1 MTPASSL
8 SIYNKKPSKKIN
20 NSSELIM
27 KLIIISGLSGSGKTV
42 ALHTLEDENY
52 YCVDNLPLGLL
63 PQLIDCIT
71 SRRLQLYEDIAVG
84 IDARSNSEDLRKFNT
99 IIKQIQQRDSQPEI
113 EIEIIYL
120 QAELDT
126 LIKRFSDTRRKH
138 PLTKKGLPLSEAIE
152 VERNLL
158 KDVATS
164 ANLYID
170 TTFTNIHEL
179 RSYIKERVVKR
190 KQANL
195 SLLFQSFGFKNG
207 APTDSDFVF
216 DVRCLPNPHWEPSL
230 RDLSGQDQE
239 VIAFLQVQADVQEML
254 KHIKN
259 YLNFVIPKFEK
270 QNRYYLT
277 VSIGCTGGQHRSV
290 YITETLH
297 NEFQGQLEHVSMHH
311 RELTQP

>member
-1 MTPASSL
+1 
-8 SIYNKKPSKKIN
+8 
-20 NSSELIM
+20 M

-42 ALHTLEDENY
+42 ALHTLEDEDY
-52 YCVDNLPLGLL
+52 YCVDNLPIGLL
-63 PQLIDCIT
+63 PQFVDRIL
-71 SRRLQLYEDIAVG
+71 SRRVQLYDDIAVG
-84 IDARSNSEDLRKFNT
+84 IDARSDSEDLRDFKT
-99 IIKQIQQRDSQPEI
+99 IIEWIQQRDTETKI

-158 KDVATS
+158 KDVAIA
-164 ANLYID
+164 ANLYVD
-170 TTFTNIHEL
+170 TTYTNIHEL

-190 KQANL
+190 KQNNL

-207 APTDSDFVF
+207 APADSDFVF
-216 DVRCLPNPHWEPSL
+216 DVRCLPNPHWEPNL
-230 RDLSGQDQE
+230 RALTGQDSE
-239 VIAFLQVQADVQEML
+239 VIAFLQDQDDVQQML
-254 KHIKN
+254 EHIKN
-259 YLNFVIPKFEK
+259 YLNFVIPKFIQ

-290 YITETLH
+290 YIAETLH
-297 NEFQGQLEHVSMHH
+297 DDFRAHLENASIYH
-311 RELTQP
+311 RELT